1 MKIHKTSIIENGAKL
16 GSNVS
21 IGPYS
26 HIGKNVIL
34 GDNVVIHG
42 YCEIGVHSFSDNK
55 KPLKIGDNSLIRS
68 KSIFYTGSTFG
79 PELIT
84 GHNVI
89 VRENVIAG
97 KNLQLGTLADIQGDC
112 KIGDY
117 VRFHSN
123 VHIGKTSKIGN
134 FVWIYPF
141 VVLTND
147 PTPPSTQLISVV
159 LEDFVVI
166 AAMTTILPGVKLRE
180 GTLVGAH
187 SIVRK
192 DTNPNTFVSGNPA
205 TEKGLASKI
214 KLKYGSKKS
223 AYPWK
228 KHFHRGYPA
237 EVIKEWK
244 RKFKN

>member
-42 YCEIGVHSFSDNK
+42 YCEIGINSSKDNK
-55 KPLKIGDNSLIRS
+55 KKIIIGHNSLIRS

-79 PELIT
+79 PKLVT
-84 GHNVI
+84 GHRVT
-89 VRENVIAG
+89 VREGVKAG
-97 KNLQLGTLADIQGDC
+97 KNLQIGTLTDIQGDC

-117 VRFHSN
+117 VRLHSN
-123 VHIGKTSKIGN
+123 IFISKLTKIGN
-134 FVWIYPF
+134 FVWIFPH

-147 PTPPSTQLISVV
+147 PTPPSSKLKGVTI
-159 LEDFVVI
+159 EDNVAI
-166 AAMTTILPGVKLRE
+166 AAGSLILPGVILRE
-180 GTLVGAH
+180 GTLVGAK
-187 SIVRK
+187 SVVRK
-192 DTNPNTFVSGNPA
+192 NTKAHTLVSGNPA
-205 TEKGLASKI
+205 VEKCPTSKV

-223 AYPWK
+223 AYPWTR
-228 KHFHRGYPA
+228 HFHRGYPA
-237 EVIKEWK
+237 EIIREWK
-244 RKFKN
+244 RKLKN